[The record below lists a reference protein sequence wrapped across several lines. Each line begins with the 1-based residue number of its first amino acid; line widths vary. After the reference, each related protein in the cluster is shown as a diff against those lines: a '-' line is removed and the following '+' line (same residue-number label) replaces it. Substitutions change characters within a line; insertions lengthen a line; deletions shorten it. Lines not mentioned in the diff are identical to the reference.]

1 MRARGASGAIA
12 PARRALP
19 VTPCRFRARV
29 KFAVNTE
36 TNERVA
42 IKILDKEKIQKQV
55 GGPPGLR
62 EPDLQLRVAGA
73 RRGWATG
80 RPDNAR
86 AAREGSA
93 RGELLAG

>member
-12 PARRALP
+12 SARRALP

-55 GGPPGLR
+55 GGPPG
-62 EPDLQLRVAGA
+62 AGSA
-73 RRGWATG
+73 
-80 RPDNAR
+80 
-86 AAREGSA
+86 AARSRSA
-93 RGELLAG
+93 PGAGVRAT